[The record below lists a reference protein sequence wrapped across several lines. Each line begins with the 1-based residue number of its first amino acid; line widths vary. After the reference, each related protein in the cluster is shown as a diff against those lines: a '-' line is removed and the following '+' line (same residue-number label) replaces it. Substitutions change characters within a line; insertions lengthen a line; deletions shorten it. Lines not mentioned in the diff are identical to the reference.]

1 MNHWSE
7 QIILDGF
14 KQIWQFDDMVS
25 YKTEIMEMSSAE
37 EAMGLSWLI
46 LDEEW
51 LFFLIVVNLPIR
63 QIGLEILNWKF
74 YSILINKV
82 YEPD

>member
-7 QIILDGF
+7 QIIRDGF
-14 KQIWQFDDMVS
+14 KQIWLFSDMVA
-25 YKTEIMEMSSAE
+25 YKTETIEMPSAE

-51 LFFLIVVNLPIR
+51 FHSFLIIENYDII
-63 QIGLEILNWKF
+63 QIVL
-74 YSILINKV
+74 
-82 YEPD
+82 D